1 MCAVGTPRAVGATVC
16 TTVCGAV
23 AWKAEPRRHTFPSS
37 LAAHSQPTR
46 SRHSQP
52 TRSPL
57 AAVTRPVTRP
67 VTRTLRHSHAPSIV
81 KSDEQAGENVFM
93 KGATLSACDR
103 VSAKPIRLVSFE
115 LVGPG

>member
-1 MCAVGTPRAVGATVC
+1 MCVPSVHHAPSVRPCAQPC
-16 TTVCGAV
+16 
-23 AWKAEPRRHTFPSS
+23 AEPSRGRRS
-37 LAAHSQPTR
+37 LAATHFP
-46 SRHSQP
+46 RHSQP
-52 TRSPL
+52 TCSPL

>member
-37 LAAHSQPTR
+37 LAAHLQPTR
-46 SRHSQP
+46 SRHTP
-52 TRSPL
+52 RHTP
-57 AAVTRPVTRP
+57 
-67 VTRTLRHSHAPSIV
+67 RHSHAPSLHAPSIV